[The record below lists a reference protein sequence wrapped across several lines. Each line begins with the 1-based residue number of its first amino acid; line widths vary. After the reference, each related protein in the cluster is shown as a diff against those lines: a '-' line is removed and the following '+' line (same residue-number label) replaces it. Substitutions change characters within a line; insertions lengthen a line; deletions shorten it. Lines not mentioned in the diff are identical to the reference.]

1 MYEQG
6 SHDLRANNERAF
18 QYYYEA
24 CNHNIAEA
32 FYRLGNMYKHVRFI
46 ANSGKTCEQERGQ
59 GAGVFVEGQGLGEE
73 ELQQDELV

>member
-24 CNHNIAEA
+24 CNHNIPEA
-32 FYRLGNMYKHVRFI
+32 FYRLGNMYKYVI
-46 ANSGKTCEQERGQ
+46 IVTIIGQACEQERG
-59 GAGVFVEGQGLGEE
+59 
-73 ELQQDELV
+73 

>member
-24 CNHNIAEA
+24 CNHNIPEA
-32 FYRLGNMYKHVRFI
+32 FYRLGNMYKLVNIYFYVRE
-46 ANSGKTCEQERGQ
+46 NM
-59 GAGVFVEGQGLGEE
+59 
-73 ELQQDELV
+73 